1 MNRRIIGLASIVI
14 FTILIIILPLSK
26 KSLDDV
32 GQEVLSTNNKEQIES
47 PTPELNLPNS
57 PAPSLSSRLE
67 ENTASLRNL
76 EQAMIVKVVDGD
88 TITVNLNGQNQTIRI
103 IGINTPETVDPRTG
117 VECFGIEASN
127 KAKEYFKSKNYQ
139 AWLEK
144 DEGQGERDK
153 YQRLLR
159 YVFADDG
166 NVDYGLQMISQ
177 GYAYEYTYNTPYK
190 YQSSYKN
197 AQLEAQNEKRGL
209 WADNSCQNSIS
220 NSTSQVSG
228 SSTSQVGSSKSIE
241 GDRDC
246 KDFATQR
253 EAQDFFIEN
262 GEPGIDPH
270 KLDSDRD
277 GVVCESLP

>member
-177 GYAYEYTYNTPYK
+177 GYAYEYTYNTYK

-197 AQLEAQNEKRGL
+197 AQLEAQNEKRALG
-209 WADNSCQNSIS
+209 
-220 NSTSQVSG
+220 
-228 SSTSQVGSSKSIE
+228 
-241 GDRDC
+241 R
-246 KDFATQR
+246 
-253 EAQDFFIEN
+253 
-262 GEPGIDPH
+262 
-270 KLDSDRD
+270 
-277 GVVCESLP
+277 